1 MGPQTTIPDR
11 SAGEA
16 ETTYCVLGGGQVGV
30 AVAQRL
36 LDDGHAVRLVDE
48 DYNHHEIPGYTG
60 DPSDVRVLEEAEIA
74 GASTVVV
81 ATQSDR
87 RNLLVAQLVRAHFDV
102 PRVVVLVNSP
112 CRSALFEAAG
122 HEPICATTV
131 LSEALTKSV

>member
-1 MGPQTTIPDR
+1 MRPDR
-11 SAGEA
+11 PTGRTEA
-16 ETTYCVLGGGQVGV
+16 THYVLGGGQVGV
-30 AVAQRL
+30 AVARRL

-48 DYNHHEIPGYTG
+48 DYDDHEIPGYHG
-60 DPSDVRVLEEAEIA
+60 DPADLGVLEAAGIA
-74 GASTVVV
+74 GTSTVVV

-102 PRVVVLVNSP
+102 ARIVVLVNSP

-122 HEPICATTV
+122 HEPICATTA